1 MTNAEN
7 LVITFPNPDFKKPPK
22 IIKIPASSSET
33 ATKDAKNGLKL
44 KYSISFCGGSGNLL
58 YPYIIKAIPSDT
70 LRKKIDMK

>member
-44 KYSISFCGGSGNLL
+44 KYSIGPL
-58 YPYIIKAIPSDT
+58 
-70 LRKKIDMK
+70 